1 MLRVYSSRNQSS
13 HTPCPVK
20 AGTKYS
26 DTHQCLQDHTLS
38 IQNLINTFPLI
49 QSLLLP
55 VVKTSPIT
63 QIQHSTLLM
72 PFQNALSLHV
82 PKDTPLH
89 SADGLRAG
97 LAFVSV
103 KTWTGFIP
111 TSQHLPSASYKAE
124 RKLYPLIVSDCYK
137 LFPWNLLLGSWG
149 RATFFWQLLHFRKR
163 WLHPSV
169 S

>member
-1 MLRVYSSRNQSS
+1 MCLQFQESVIAR
-13 HTPCPVK
+13 PVK

-26 DTHQCLQDHTLS
+26 ATHQCLQDHTLS

-55 VVKTSPIT
+55 VVKQAQSLRS
-63 QIQHSTLLM
+63 STLT
-72 PFQNALSLHV
+72 AR
-82 PKDTPLH
+82 PLGHATH

-103 KTWTGFIP
+103 KTWAGFIP
-111 TSQHLPSASYKAE
+111 TSQHLASASYEAE

-137 LFPWNLLLGSWG
+137 LFPWNLLLDSWD
-149 RATFFWQLLHFRKR
+149 RATFFGSFLHFRKR

-169 S
+169 G